1 MRTHLI
7 LVLGAA
13 LIVAMICAT
22 APLLNVTLNEAGTDI
37 VAIDVSG
44 ISMPKAAI
52 AAERR

>member
-7 LVLGAA
+7 LVLSAA
-13 LIVAMICAT
+13 VIVAMICAT

-37 VAIDVSG
+37 IAVDLSG
-44 ISMPKAAI
+44 IAMSKTAI